1 MANTINK
8 KFSVLLSLIICILCY
23 FTFGQLAIKSDGEY
37 IKVAVL
43 DSGINKDLDV
53 FQGVAFEEVNLT
65 HPGEKIK
72 DDFNHGTPVAGIIVG
87 EAKAKLKIYDIKL
100 LDAQGNGSIDHLI
113 EAITWCIDKQV
124 DFINISFGIQTPNAE
139 LESIIEKAVEQGI
152 TIVAA
157 AGNTYGLATDY
168 PAKLDGVLSI
178 GSINEK
184 NKRSSFSAIG
194 KIDYVFNGE
203 NVQSIHH
210 NGQASVFT
218 GTSFAAAY
226 ATHLFIQ
233 LKEIYKEVESKENFN
248 AILQQYTVTKD
259 FWNEAEYGKGTIF
272 IQ

>member
-1 MANTINK
+1 M
-8 KFSVLLSLIICILCY
+8 SLIICILCY
-23 FTFGQLAIKSDGEY
+23 FAFGQLAIKSDGEY

-100 LDAQGNGSIDHLI
+100 LDAQGNGSIDHLV
-113 EAITWCIDKQV
+113 EAITWCIDRQV
-124 DFINISFGIQTPNAE
+124 DFINISFGFQTPNSE

-184 NKRSSFSAIG
+184 INDPLFQLLEKLIMFLTGECTKYSS
-194 KIDYVFNGE
+194 
-203 NVQSIHH
+203 
-210 NGQASVFT
+210 
-218 GTSFAAAY
+218 
-226 ATHLFIQ
+226 
-233 LKEIYKEVESKENFN
+233 
-248 AILQQYTVTKD
+248 
-259 FWNEAEYGKGTIF
+259 
-272 IQ
+272 